1 MVDVYC
7 RIVLTA
13 TRGRVGCQ
21 VTTTIYA
28 VVNRTAIDID
38 IDRVLRSTEE
48 VVTTKDLVD
57 STT

>member
-7 RIVLTA
+7 RIVFT
-13 TRGRVGCQ
+13 TIRGRVGCQ
-21 VTTTIYA
+21 ITTTIYA

-38 IDRVLRSTEE
+38 IDCVLRSTEV